1 MTPIKPYLTR
11 AIELIEAIEDTQKQA
26 DECRSVAKVTD
37 ISDYAEVNRKL
48 AVGFDRSVTRLKA
61 QLETV
66 KSEILKLWH
75 E

>member
-1 MTPIKPYLTR
+1 MTPIKPYLIR
-11 AIELIEAIEDTQKQA
+11 AIELIEAIEDTQRQA
-26 DECRSVAKVTD
+26 DECRNVTKVTD
-37 ISDYAEVNRKL
+37 IPQYAEVNRNM
-48 AVGFDRSVTRLKA
+48 AERHERSVTSLKA